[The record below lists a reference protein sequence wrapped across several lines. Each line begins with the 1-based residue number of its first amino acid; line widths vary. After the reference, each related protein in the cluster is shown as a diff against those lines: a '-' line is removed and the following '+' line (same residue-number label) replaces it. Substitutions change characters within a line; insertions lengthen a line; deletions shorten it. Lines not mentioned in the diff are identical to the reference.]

1 MDCVAKGIKKVLPK
15 KLERGFQRF
24 HESFYSH
31 FDSPQLIM
39 NGAVYCM
46 NCKSTKENPVCPNCY
61 AKEVAQWL
69 GERSTRAAGKVMGMF
84 SFGKPVS
91 ALLVPEAELNPE
103 EEAGICD
110 ECGEYTEGLMMVHGE
125 WVCEACGRYKDD

>member
-1 MDCVAKGIKKVLPK
+1 MEALACNICKEPAWNFMCMDCVAKGIKKVLPK

-69 GERSTRAAGKVMGMF
+69 GERSTRAAGKVMGSLCLPFWFQRQSLIQKRRQASVM
-84 SFGKPVS
+84 S
-91 ALLVPEAELNPE
+91 A
-103 EEAGICD
+103 GSTQK
-110 ECGEYTEGLMMVHGE
+110 G
-125 WVCEACGRYKDD
+125 